1 MSFFNKKEEVF
12 DIELTSYGKYLFSK
26 GKFKPA
32 YYAFSDDEIIY
43 DPSYSSSGSVE
54 LGEETFR
61 RIVQNGISTKALY
74 EGESAESRIHQ
85 LNGHTIRTDKSTGR
99 AIRAGK
105 INKTPV
111 DDIYGKD
118 YIDDIN
124 MQPANRGLV
133 TNLLSTSRLGERFMP
148 ALSVKSLKN
157 YAKFKSP
164 IILSASSD
172 TSISDG
178 FRVPQIDIE
187 VDFRTFTYEY
197 DLGDLPEEALELQT
211 EYDKES

>member
-1 MSFFNKKEEVF
+1 MVSIFSQKESSSLLIMLF
-12 DIELTSYGKYLFSK
+12 QMMKSLMTSYN
-26 GKFKPA
+26 
-32 YYAFSDDEIIY
+32 
-43 DPSYSSSGSVE
+43 SSGSVE

-178 FRVPQIDIE
+178 FRCRKLILKLTLEHLHTNTIWV
-187 VDFRTFTYEY
+187 TY
-197 DLGDLPEEALELQT
+197 Q
-211 EYDKES
+211 KKH